1 LGRWGEAY
9 LRERG
14 FHGIAGG
21 GARGTDVGVLMGVY
35 LKALVEEVNGSLDL
49 VVC

>member
-1 LGRWGEAY
+1 M
-9 LRERG
+9 RERG

-21 GARGTDVGVLMGVY
+21 GARGTNVGVLMGVY
-35 LKALVEEVNGSLDL
+35 LKVLVEEVSGSLDV